1 MNVKQMRKQ
10 VTAGFLAVVMVA
22 GTLPANVFAET
33 FTTKDSNENAV
44 VNTTDWQVTEENLKG
59 KNFWPLAAKQYLSE
73 VSTLAEP
80 MKNPMI
86 GYGGY
91 FIRPDGRTV
100 IRLTM
105 RKFDKVGT
113 GVWDIMQMKLEDSF
127 DDMVDWNDTQTGIYK
142 GVSAGSNQGWYHD
155 DLAYKEITPFATTT
169 ITDAGSVNVKE
180 VNLAKNGNTGTTAA
194 LNEVPINLVLKAGQS
209 VDSFKKEPLVQIRML
224 ARDKQ

>member
-1 MNVKQMRKQ
+1 MQKRSKKW
-10 VTAGFLAVVMVA
+10 TALVLTLAMLA
-22 GTLPANVFAET
+22 SLLPTGAFAEI
-33 FTTKDSNENAV
+33 FTTTDTSGQTL

-105 RKFDKVGT
+105 R
-113 GVWDIMQMKLEDSF
+113 
-127 DDMVDWNDTQTGIYK
+127 
-142 GVSAGSNQGWYHD
+142 
-155 DLAYKEITPFATTT
+155 
-169 ITDAGSVNVKE
+169 
-180 VNLAKNGNTGTTAA
+180 
-194 LNEVPINLVLKAGQS
+194 
-209 VDSFKKEPLVQIRML
+209 
-224 ARDKQ
+224 